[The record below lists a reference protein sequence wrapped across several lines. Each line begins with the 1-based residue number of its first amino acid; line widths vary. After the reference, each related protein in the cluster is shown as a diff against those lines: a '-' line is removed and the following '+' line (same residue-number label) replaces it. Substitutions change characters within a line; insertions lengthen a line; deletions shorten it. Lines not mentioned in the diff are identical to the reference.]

1 MSKELNIEL
10 KEAVSNYQDKDLSL
24 KVFMRGSIVLDIKIG
39 ADWVYPENYSVP
51 YTGGEC
57 RVVVQKEG
65 RNGRLE
71 SVLIQE
77 ATSFYRNSVW
87 MNVTMVDSNEE
98 TDEDYEQSKTG
109 SNFEDFEQ
117 ISIPNVTPPLPSV
130 DEADLTE
137 CCGEV
142 DDCCGDV
149 DDCSNETPNEE

>member
-1 MSKELNIEL
+1 MSKELNIKL

-39 ADWVYPENYSVP
+39 ANWVYPENYSVP

-71 SVLIQE
+71 SVLIEE
-77 ATSFYRNSVW
+77 ASQAWDGGW

-142 DDCCGDV
+142 DCCGDV
-149 DDCSNETPNEE
+149 DDCSNETTNEE